1 MLIDSV
7 MFSHAALDLT
17 THVKQKENTPQCPW
31 WRSQSNLS
39 NYIGNISRAF
49 KRHHL
54 PNCRFFF
61 LRSNKVKEIVRN
73 QPSLKQSAEWINK
86 VTYLD
91 IEDVSSFQV
100 QCPAL
105 NWRRFL
111 LLLFNT
117 LKILFI
123 GQLAETFRQKRRIF
137 NRMVWI
143 TFMLESLFY
152 SRMKTTGKAVLH
164 VSPILE
170 MKNKISD
177 SNFLLDNNSQWSIQK
192 TKKQLSW
199 FRKWPC
205 VQETCHFYSIVL
217 WYTLMTW
224 TGEGGNGRFPST
236 SESKKCWEEAGMRD
250 LHF

>member
-1 MLIDSV
+1 LLLKSILPHFVCISCVFSHLFWCCYPNSSQWRNELLFINKTNQAGSHILFHPWLLIYSLIFLKFNLCFYFDFSMLIDSV

-49 KRHHL
+49 KRHHP

-105 NWRRFL
+105 NW
-111 LLLFNT
+111 
-117 LKILFI
+117 
-123 GQLAETFRQKRRIF
+123 
-137 NRMVWI
+137 
-143 TFMLESLFY
+143 
-152 SRMKTTGKAVLH
+152 
-164 VSPILE
+164 
-170 MKNKISD
+170 
-177 SNFLLDNNSQWSIQK
+177 
-192 TKKQLSW
+192 
-199 FRKWPC
+199 
-205 VQETCHFYSIVL
+205 
-217 WYTLMTW
+217 
-224 TGEGGNGRFPST
+224 
-236 SESKKCWEEAGMRD
+236 
-250 LHF
+250 